1 MPQGSIL
8 GPLLFFIYINE
19 LSDDLSTNAK
29 LLADDTSLFSVVR
42 DINTSA
48 AHLNN
53 DLRKISNW
61 AFHWKMS
68 FNPDPSKQAQ
78 EVIFSRKHQK
88 ISHPSIYF
96 NNNPIE
102 SVSSQKHLGMILDT
116 KLNFQEH
123 VKNILTKVNKTIG
136 LLRKLQNI
144 LPRESSL
151 TIFKSFVRPHLDY
164 GDVIYDQSY
173 NNTFHQKMESIQ
185 YNAALAIAGAIR
197 GSSRE
202 KLYQELGLESLQQQ
216 RWYRKLC
223 YFFKLTK
230 NKSPKYLF
238 NYIPT
243 VRSTYRTRNID
254 NIPQFNVGYTF
265 IRNSYFPSTATEW
278 NNLDKSIRNSESF
291 SIFKKNILKF
301 IRTSPSSIFN
311 CHNPKGV
318 KLLTRLKLGLSH
330 FRDHKFKHSFQDS
343 LIYLQLWN

>member
-1 MPQGSIL
+1 M
-8 GPLLFFIYINE
+8 
-19 LSDDLSTNAK
+19 T
-29 LLADDTSLFSVVR
+29 
-42 DINTSA
+42 
-48 AHLNN
+48 
-53 DLRKISNW
+53 
-61 AFHWKMS
+61 
-68 FNPDPSKQAQ
+68 
-78 EVIFSRKHQK
+78 
-88 ISHPSIYF
+88 
-96 NNNPIE
+96 
-102 SVSSQKHLGMILDT
+102 LDT

-123 VKNILTKVNKTIG
+123 IKNILTKVNKTIG

-144 LPRESSL
+144 LPRESLL

-202 KLYQELGLESLQQQ
+202 KLYQELGLESLQQR

-230 NKSPKYLF
+230 NKFPKYLF

-254 NIPQFNVGYTF
+254 NIPQFNVRHTF
-265 IRNSYFPSTATEW
+265 FRNSYFSSIVTEW

-301 IRTSPSSIFN
+301 IRPSPYSIFN

-318 KLLTRLKLGLSH
+318 KLLTRLRLGLSH
-330 FRDHKFKHSFQDS
+330 LRDHKSKHSFQDS
-343 LIYLQLWN
+343 LNPICNCGTDVETTTHYLHHCPLFSDERLILINNIRNIVSNILNLNDSRFSEVLLFGNSSFNNSKNTFITNTAIEYIVSSKRFEVPLFDSF